1 MESYIFLIIGL
12 IAGAAIGWLVA
23 SRRSGTLAAGSDQ
36 GLVSAEALVAAQAEV
51 QTLRIQLA
59 STEATANGLNAQL
72 AQSAAE
78 KRERDERDRE
88 ENKLLQALAPVKVHL
103 EQMQLTV
110 ATLEKERTEQFGSI
124 QQQLKSAIESDEQLR
139 KQTQALSQAL
149 TSNNVRGVWGEAQL
163 RKLVELAGLI
173 KHADFD
179 EQATISTNAGAGRAD
194 MVINL
199 PGGKS
204 LAIDS
209 KVPFSAYQE
218 ASAISELATGEEAAR
233 RTRLIGDHVKAVKAH
248 IDALGTK
255 SYWSGL
261 DSSPDFVIAFI
272 PSESLLSAALDADPA
287 LLEYAFKKNV
297 ALASPVSLFSVLK
310 TINFIWRQNADES
323 SVRNMIK
330 LGKELYERVG
340 KVAEHADK
348 LGRSITTT
356 VKDYNQFVSSLEG
369 RMLVTARKLNDLDE
383 NALGTEEIQAPKE
396 LEVAP
401 VQLTASELTSTPEIE
416 K

>member
-1 MESYIFLIIGL
+1 METFAL
-12 IAGAAIGWLVA
+12 IAAGLAVGLLLGALLGYFIADSRARARAAVEMQNYVQQQA
-23 SRRSGTLAAGSDQ
+23 SQNS
-36 GLVSAEALVAAQAEV
+36 AQAG
-51 QTLRIQLA
+51 Q
-59 STEATANGLNAQL
+59 
-72 AQSAAE
+72 
-78 KRERDERDRE
+78 
-88 ENKLLQALAPVKVHL
+88 ENKLLEAIAPVRFHL
-103 EQMQLTV
+103 EQMQQVVTR
-110 ATLEKERTEQFGSI
+110 LEKDRTEQFGTI
-124 QQQLKSAIESDEQLR
+124 QEQLKNAIDSDAALR

-149 TSNNVRGVWGEAQL
+149 SSNNIRGVWGETQL

-179 EQATISTNAGAGRAD
+179 EQASFSTDTGSGRAD

-209 KVPFSAYQE
+209 KVPFNSYQE
-218 ASAISELATGEEAAR
+218 ASTISDLASGEELAR
-233 RTRLIGDHVKAVKAH
+233 RNRLIEEHVKAVKGH
-248 IDALGTK
+248 VDALSSK
-255 SYWSGL
+255 SYWTGL
-261 DSSPDFVIAFI
+261 NASPDFVIAFV

-310 TINFIWRQNADES
+310 TINYIWRQNVDETQ
-323 SVRNMIK
+323 VRTMIK

-348 LGRSITTT
+348 LGRSITAT
-356 VKDYNQFVSSLEG
+356 VKDYNTFVSSLES
-369 RMLVTARKLNDLDE
+369 RVLVTARKLNDLDE
-383 NALGTEEIQAPKE
+383 NALGTEQIQAPKE
-396 LEVAP
+396 LDSAP
-401 VQLTASELTSTPEIE
+401 QSLTASELT

>member
-1 MESYIFLIIGL
+1 MESFIFLAVGL
-12 IAGAAIGWLVA
+12 VAGGVIGWLIA
-23 SRRSGTLAAGSDQ
+23 SRKGGASGIDASAASAQVEVQNLRVQLAT
-36 GLVSAEALVAAQAEV
+36 AEATIV
-51 QTLRIQLA
+51 
-59 STEATANGLNAQL
+59 GLNGQL
-72 AQSAAE
+72 NQAAIE

-233 RTRLIGDHVKAVKAH
+233 RTRLIAEHVKAVKAH

-261 DSSPDFVIAFI
+261 DASPDFVIAFI

-348 LGRSITTT
+348 LGRSITST

-383 NALGTEEIQAPKE
+383 NALGTEEISAPKE

-401 VQLTASELTSTPEIE
+401 VQLTASELTDTPEIE